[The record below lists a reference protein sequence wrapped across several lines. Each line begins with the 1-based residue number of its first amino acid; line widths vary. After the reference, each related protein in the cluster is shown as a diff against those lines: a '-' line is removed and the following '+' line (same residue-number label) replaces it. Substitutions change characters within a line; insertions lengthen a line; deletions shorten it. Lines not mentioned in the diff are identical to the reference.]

1 MKEIIEAVPPE
12 QQGELLKLIRKYE
25 AAVGREKAQGR
36 FLDFARAVWP
46 SIILGSHI
54 EIMAQAFEDI
64 VSGKLKRLIINMP
77 PRHSKSEMSS
87 YLLPAYFLGKYPDK
101 KLIQSSHNADLA
113 VDFGAKVR
121 NLIDTPGYQEI
132 FPGVE
137 LRADKKA
144 SGKWATTAGGEYY
157 AIGVGGKIAGR
168 GADLY
173 IIDDPHSEQDAIEA
187 LGNPEKWDKVYEWY
201 TGGPRQRLQPGG
213 AICIVMTRWSTHDL
227 TGQVLRSQEE
237 RGVDEWRVIELPA
250 ILPTGNILWP
260 EFWPEEEIKAVK
272 SELPVGKWMAQYQQD
287 PTSEEGALIKR
298 EYWQEWRADEP
309 PDCYFK
315 IVSWDT
321 AFLKTERS
329 DYSACTV
336 WGIFD
341 KIDDEGLPRAS
352 LILLDAF
359 KGKFEFP
366 ELKREVLKVWKDQE
380 PDMMIVEQK
389 ASGTSLISELRYMGV
404 PVQEYTPTRGNDK
417 VARVNSVTDLF
428 ASGLVWHP
436 PKRWAHEVIEE
447 CAAFPS
453 GRNDDFVD
461 ATTQALLR
469 FRQGGFIRADLD
481 EDDQEVEH
489 RTADYY

>member
-1 MKEIIEAVPPE
+1 MHDILAAVPPE
-12 QQGELLKLIRKYE
+12 HREELLGLIDKYRG
-25 AAVGREKAQGR
+25 AVAREKAQGS
-36 FLDFARAVWP
+36 FIDFARAVWP
-46 SIILGSHI
+46 NIILGEHI
-54 EIMAQAFEDI
+54 SIMADAFERI

-87 YLLPAYFLGKYPDK
+87 FLLPAYFLGKYPHK
-101 KLIQSSHNADLA
+101 KLIQSSHNVDLA

-121 NLIDTPGYQEI
+121 NLIASPEYQAI
-132 FPGVE
+132 FPGVD

-144 SGKWATTAGGEYY
+144 SGKWATTLGGEYY
-157 AIGVGGKIAGR
+157 AIGVQGKIAGR

-173 IIDDPHSEQDAIEA
+173 VIDDPHSEQDALDA
-187 LGNPEKWDKVYEWY
+187 MGNPERWDKVYEWY

-213 AICIVMTRWSTHDL
+213 AICIVMTRWNTADL
-227 TGQVLRSQEE
+227 TGQVLQAQKE
-237 RGVDEWRVIELPA
+237 RGSNEWEVIELPA
-250 ILPTGNILWP
+250 ILPSGNILWP
-260 EFWPEEEIKAVK
+260 EFWSKEEIVAVK
-272 SELPVGKWMAQYQQD
+272 EELPVGKWQAQYQQN

-298 EYWQEWRADEP
+298 EHWKEWKSSTP

-341 KIDDEGLPRAS
+341 SPDDEGRPRAN

-359 KGKFEFP
+359 KDKFEFP
-366 ELKREVLKVWKDQE
+366 QLKKEVLGVWKDQE

-404 PVQEYTPTRGNDK
+404 PVQEFTPTRGNDK
-417 VARVNSVTDLF
+417 IARVNSVTDLF

-436 PKRWAHEVIEE
+436 QKRWAHEVIEE
-447 CAAFPS
+447 CAAFPN
-453 GRNDDFVD
+453 GRNDDYVD
-461 ATTQALLR
+461 STTQALLR
-469 FRQGGFIRADLD
+469 FRQGGFIRANLD
-481 EDDQEVEH
+481 EDWEEVEPEA
-489 RTADYY
+489 REYY